1 MILSDAGIRAA
12 IDTGQIEIE
21 PRPVEYSPSAVDLLL
36 GDEFQSWNADT
47 LLVPGMSAVLDL
59 AEQRFP
65 LTAGAFL
72 KDVPRERDGS
82 VIFPP
87 FRLQQSHMLAIT
99 RERVH
104 LKIGSRVAARVEG
117 RSSLARLGL
126 MVHIT
131 APTVHAGWNGRIT
144 LEMVNLGPFHLK
156 LVPGK
161 TRICQLIIERLES
174 DPAMDIATDFQ
185 GQIKPS
191 GLR

>member
-21 PRPVEYSPSAVDLLL
+21 PRPIEYSPSAVDLLL
-36 GDEFQSWNADT
+36 GDEFQSWDVDK
-47 LLVPGMSAVLDL
+47 LLVPGISAVLDL

-87 FRLQQSHMLAIT
+87 FRVQQSHMLAIT

-131 APTVHAGWNGRIT
+131 APTVHAGWNGKIT

-161 TRICQLIIERLES
+161 TRICQLIIERLET
-174 DPAMDIATDFQ
+174 DPAMNIATSFQ
-185 GQIKPS
+185 GQNKPS
-191 GLR
+191 GVK

>member
-1 MILSDAGIRAA
+1 MVLSDAGIKAA
-12 IDTGQIEIE
+12 IEAGEIEID
-21 PRPVEYSPSAVDLLL
+21 PRPSEYSPSAVDLLP
-36 GDEFQSWNADT
+36 GDEFQSWDEEK
-47 LLVPGMSAVLDL
+47 LRLPGVTTIVDL

-65 LTAGAFL
+65 LTAEAYL

-87 FRLQQSHMLAIT
+87 FREKQSHMLAIT

-104 LKIGSRVAARVEG
+104 LKIGSKVAARVEG

-144 LEMVNLGPFHLK
+144 LEMVNLGPFSLK
-156 LVPGK
+156 LVPGR

-174 DPAMDIATDFQ
+174 DPVMNIATTFQ
-185 GQIKPS
+185 GQTKPS
-191 GLR
+191 GDH

>member
-1 MILSDAGIRAA
+1 MILSDDGIKNAIKAGE
-12 IDTGQIEIE
+12 IEID
-21 PRPVEYSPSAVDLLL
+21 PPPVEYSPSAVDLLL
-36 GDEFQSWNADT
+36 GDEFQSWDT
-47 LLVPGMSAVLDL
+47 DRFLVPGVATVLDL

-65 LTAGAFL
+65 LTAAAYL

-87 FRLQQSHMLAIT
+87 FRLQPSHMLAIT

-104 LKIGSRVAARVEG
+104 LKIGSKVAARVEG

-156 LVPGK
+156 LVPSK
-161 TRICQLIIERLES
+161 IRICQLIIERLES
-174 DPAMDIATDFQ
+174 DPASDIATSFQ
-185 GQIKPS
+185 GQKKPS
-191 GLR
+191 GTR

>member
-1 MILSDAGIRAA
+1 MVLSDAGIRAA
-12 IDTGQIEIE
+12 IEAGDIEID
-21 PRPVEYSPSAVDLLL
+21 PRPSEYSPSAVDLLL
-36 GDEFQSWNADT
+36 GDEFQSWDEEK
-47 LLVPGMSAVLDL
+47 LRLPGITTIVDL
-59 AEQRFP
+59 AEQKFP
-65 LTAGAFL
+65 ITAGAYL

-87 FRLQQSHMLAIT
+87 FREKQSHMLAIT

-104 LKIGSRVAARVEG
+104 LKIGSKVAARVEG

-131 APTVHAGWNGRIT
+131 APTVHAGWNGHIT
-144 LEMVNLGPFHLK
+144 LEMVNLGPFHLR

-174 DPAMDIATDFQ
+174 DPAMNIATTFQ
-185 GQIKPS
+185 GQTRPA
-191 GLR
+191 GDH

>member
-1 MILSDAGIRAA
+1 MILSDAGIKAA
-12 IDTGQIEIE
+12 IETGEIEID
-21 PRPVEYSPSAVDLLL
+21 PPPVEYSPSAVDLLL
-36 GDEFQSWNADT
+36 GDEFQSWDADR
-47 LLVPGMSAVLDL
+47 LQVPGIVTVLDL

-65 LTAGAFL
+65 LTAGAYL
-72 KDVPRERDGS
+72 KDVPRERDGA

-87 FRLQQSHMLAIT
+87 FRVQQSHMLAIT

-161 TRICQLIIERLES
+161 TRICQIIIERLES
-174 DPAMDIATDFQ
+174 DPAMNIATDFQ
-185 GQIKPS
+185 GQTKPS
-191 GLR
+191 GVH

>member
-1 MILSDAGIRAA
+1 MILSDAGIKAA
-12 IDTGQIEIE
+12 IKAGTIEID
-21 PRPVEYSPSAVDLLL
+21 PSPIEYSPSAVDLSL
-36 GDEFQSWNADT
+36 GNEFQFWDDERLSVHGVT
-47 LLVPGMSAVLDL
+47 TIVDL

-65 LTAGAFL
+65 LTAAAYL

-82 VIFPP
+82 VVFPP
-87 FRLQQSHMLAIT
+87 FRVRPFHMLAIT

-104 LKIGSRVAARVEG
+104 LKIGSKVAARVEG

-156 LVPGK
+156 LVPER
-161 TRICQLIIERLES
+161 TRICQLIIERLET
-174 DPAMDIATDFQ
+174 DPATDIATTFQ
-185 GQIKPS
+185 GQTRPA
-191 GLR
+191 GDH

>member
-1 MILSDAGIRAA
+1 MILSDEGIKAA
-12 IDTGQIEIE
+12 IQAGEIEID
-21 PRPVEYSPSAVDLLL
+21 PLPVEYSPSAVDLLL
-36 GDEFQSWNADT
+36 GNEFQSWDADK
-47 LLVPGMSAVLDL
+47 LLVPGVAVVLDL

-65 LTAGAFL
+65 LTAAAYL

-87 FRLQQSHMLAIT
+87 FRLQPSHMLAIT

-104 LKIGSRVAARVEG
+104 LKIGSKVAARVEG

-156 LVPGK
+156 LVPFR
-161 TRICQLIIERLES
+161 TRICQLIIERLETY
-174 DPAMDIATDFQ
+174 PATDIATSFQ
-185 GQIKPS
+185 GQTKPS
-191 GLR
+191 GTR